1 MNYFKFPKSETIP
14 SKVDRLINVHLSKS
28 INITESNDTTNKDN
42 CFFVGGPISSIDV
55 LQRLENSSA
64 SYISIDKGY
73 FRNRKS
79 TSHWRLT
86 LNNLQQQTILDVP
99 DDRIKDFNI
108 DIKPWQSSGEYII
121 ILAPNPKPLL
131 YYTGNDDILSWC
143 LKTKTKLLEHTDR
156 KIFIRFK
163 EPAKHRGRDPLFKYL
178 DRCHAIV
185 TLQSVG
191 CVQTMMAGI
200 PTLNL
205 APSCLDCLYKSK
217 FNMIENMPKPDNRY
231 EWFKTLSY
239 SQVTIN
245 EMENYQQLLKVFKS
259 QIDL

>member
-1 MNYFKFPKSETIP
+1 MNYFKFPKNETIP
-14 SKVDRLINVHLSKS
+14 SKVDRLIDIHLTKS
-28 INITESNDTTNKDN
+28 VNIQTSNDTTNKDN
-42 CFFVGGPISSIDV
+42 CFFVGGPISSLNV
-55 LQRLENSSA
+55 LQRLEKDNA
-64 SYISIDKGY
+64 SYINIDKGY

-108 DIKPWQSSGEYII
+108 DINPWQTDGEYII

-131 YYTGNDDILSWC
+131 YYTGSEDVLAWC
-143 LKTKTKLLEHTDR
+143 LETKAKLLEHTDR
-156 KIFIRFK
+156 KVFIRFK
-163 EPAKHRGRDPLFKYL
+163 EPAKHRGRDPLSKYL
-178 DRCHAIV
+178 DKCHAIV

-191 CVQTMMAGI
+191 CVETMMAGI

-205 APSCLDCLYKSK
+205 APSCLDCLYQSNI
-217 FNMIENMPKPDNRY
+217 NMIENMPHPDNRY

-239 SQVTIN
+239 SQFTIA
-245 EMENYQQLLKVFKS
+245 EIESGKALECIF
-259 QIDL
+259 

>member
-1 MNYFKFPKSETIP
+1 MNYVRFPASETIP
-14 SKVDRLINVHLSKS
+14 SKVDRLIDIHLSKS
-28 INITESNDTTNKDN
+28 INIKTSNDTTDKNN
-42 CFFVGGPISSIDV
+42 CFFIGGPISSIDV
-55 LQRLENSSA
+55 LRRLENSPA
-64 SYISIDKGY
+64 SYINIDKGY

-86 LNNLQQQTILDVP
+86 LNNLQQQKLLDVP
-99 DDRIKDFNI
+99 DDRIKEFNI
-108 DIKPWQSSGEYII
+108 DIKPWQSNGDYII

-131 YYTGNDDILSWC
+131 YYTGNDDILGWC
-143 LKTKTKLLEHTDR
+143 LKTKAKLLEHTDR

-191 CVQTMMAGI
+191 CVQTIMAGI

-217 FNMIENMPKPDNRY
+217 FNMIENMPMPDNRY

-245 EMENYQQLLKVFKS
+245 EIENYQQLLKVFKS

>member
-1 MNYFKFPKSETIP
+1 MNYFKFPKSETVP

-28 INITESNDTTNKDN
+28 IDIKESNDTSNKND
-42 CFFVGGPISSIDV
+42 CFLIGGPISSLNV
-55 LQRLENSSA
+55 LNRLDKSPA
-64 SYISIDKGY
+64 SYINIDKGY

-79 TSHWRLT
+79 NSHWRLT

-108 DIKPWQSSGEYII
+108 DIKPWQSDGEYII

-131 YYTGNDDILSWC
+131 YYTGSEDVLAWC
-143 LKTKTKLLEHTDR
+143 LETKAKLLEHTDR
-156 KIFIRFK
+156 KVFIRFK
-163 EPAKHRGRDPLFKYL
+163 EPAKHRGRDPLSKYL
-178 DRCHAIV
+178 DKCHAIV

-191 CVQTMMAGI
+191 CVETMMAGI

-205 APSCLDCLYKSK
+205 APSCLDCLYQSNI
-217 FNMIENMPKPDNRY
+217 NMIENMPRPDNRY

-239 SQVTIN
+239 SQFTIA
-245 EMENYQQLLKVFKS
+245 EIQGGKALELLC
-259 QIDL
+259 